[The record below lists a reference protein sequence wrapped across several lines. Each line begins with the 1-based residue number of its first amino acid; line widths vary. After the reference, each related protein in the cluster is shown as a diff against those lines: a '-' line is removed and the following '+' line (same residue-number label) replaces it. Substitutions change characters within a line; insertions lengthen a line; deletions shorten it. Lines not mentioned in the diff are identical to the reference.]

1 MDRVRCQFTVP
12 PPAPADCASRLDHSE
27 NEITD
32 HDFVFDATKS
42 LLFVA
47 MEQRKS
53 DLKGSER
60 RGLTSDSIREL
71 MTAFNRS
78 YCKETKCFNCEIT
91 LGPRSGLKSS
101 SAGAGRIGP
110 GPGLTLV
117 RYCNAACKAGASCID
132 ESEYSRDAYQARF
145 IIMSKLVVV
154 QSDGENADTIVKKG
168 TSVKVCKVRTQP
180 WLNGRI
186 GVVNRDT
193 VVANKD
199 SRIAVKLRATDTD
212 AEMVPILLKWGAVS
226 LHAS

>member
-1 MDRVRCQFTVP
+1 
-12 PPAPADCASRLDHSE
+12 
-27 NEITD
+27 
-32 HDFVFDATKS
+32 
-42 LLFVA
+42 
-47 MEQRKS
+47 
-53 DLKGSER
+53 
-60 RGLTSDSIREL
+60 
-71 MTAFNRS
+71 
-78 YCKETKCFNCEIT
+78 
-91 LGPRSGLKSS
+91 
-101 SAGAGRIGP
+101 
-110 GPGLTLV
+110 
-117 RYCNAACKAGASCID
+117 
-132 ESEYSRDAYQARF
+132 
-145 IIMSKLVVV
+145 MSKLVVV

>member
-1 MDRVRCQFTVP
+1 MDSVRCQFTVP
-12 PPAPADCASRLDHSE
+12 PAFADCASRLDHSE
-27 NEITD
+27 NEITE
-32 HDFVFDATKS
+32 HDFVFGATKS

-47 MEQRKS
+47 RKQTKS
-53 DLKGSER
+53 DVIGSEQK
-60 RGLTSDSIREL
+60 GLTSDSIREL

-78 YCKETKCFNCEIT
+78 YCKETKCFNCENP
-91 LGPRSGLKSS
+91 LGPGSGLKSS
-101 SAGAGRIGP
+101 SAGAGHI

-117 RYCNAACKAGASCID
+117 RYCNAACEAGASCID
-132 ESEYSRDAYQARF
+132 ESEYSRDAYKARF
-145 IIMSKLVVV
+145 MIMSKLVV

-168 TSVKVCKVRTQP
+168 TRVKVCKVRKQP

-226 LHAS
+226 LRAS